1 MRHAIQYALTYPD
14 RRENCVPSLDLAGL
28 SELTFEEPDT
38 DRFPCLDLAFEALR
52 RGGTT
57 PAILNAANE
66 ITVAAFLDGTIGF
79 ADIARI
85 NRAVVDSHVSEP
97 ANDLHT
103 VLNADSWARAK
114 AREVL
119 GVPSGIGVTQAV

>member
-1 MRHAIQYALTYPD
+1 MRHAIQYALTYPE
-14 RRENCVPSLDLAGL
+14 RRENCMPSLDFASL

-57 PAILNAANE
+57 PATLNAANE

-114 AREVL
+114 ARVVL
-119 GVPSGIGVTQAV
+119 GVPSGIGVSQAV